1 MNFASDNVRG
11 VAAPIL
17 RALADGMEGAAPAYG
32 ADPATGELEPLFADL
47 FGCPVA
53 VLPVATGGAANGLA
67 LSALSPPYGGIFC
80 HEEAHI
86 AVDECGAP
94 EFFAGGAKLIPLPG
108 AAGKI
113 DPAALEAAIERTGHR
128 GLHGVKPAAL
138 SLTQLTEY
146 GTVYSAAEIG
156 ALSAI
161 AKSHGMAV
169 HMDGARFANA
179 VAGLAA
185 DPADLTWRAG
195 VDMVSFGATKN
206 GCLMAEAVIAFNPT
220 DAARRDLAYRRK
232 RAGQL
237 VSKHRFLAL
246 QLRAYLADGM
256 WLDLARHANRQA
268 ARLAEGL
275 SRLPGIDL
283 LYPVD
288 GNEIFV
294 DMAPGLAETLG
305 EKGIGMN
312 RWPDGCWRLVTA
324 FDTDPADVD
333 RALALANEA
342 TQAIA
347 GLASGPSL
355 D

>member
-1 MNFASDNVRG
+1 MNFSSDNVRG

-17 RALADGMEGAAPAYG
+17 NALAEGMAGAAPAYG
-32 ADPATGELEPLFADL
+32 ADPVTGALEPLFADL

-53 VLPVATGGAANGLA
+53 VLPVVTGGAANGLA

-94 EFFAGGAKLIPLPG
+94 EFFTAGAKLILLPG
-108 AAGKI
+108 AGGKI
-113 DPAALEAAIERTGHR
+113 DPAAFEAAIERTGHR

-146 GTVYSAAEIG
+146 GTAYSAAEIG
-156 ALSAI
+156 ALTAI

-195 VDMVSFGATKN
+195 VDMLSFGATKN
-206 GCLMAEAVIAFNPT
+206 GCLMAEAVIAFKPT
-220 DAARRDLAYRRK
+220 DAVRRDLAYRRK

-246 QLRAYLADGM
+246 QLRAYLTDGL

-283 LYPVD
+283 LYPVN
-288 GNEIFV
+288 GNEIFI
-294 DMAPGLAETLG
+294 DMAPGLAETLA

-312 RWPDGCWRLVTA
+312 HWPDGCCRLVTA

-333 RALALANEA
+333 RALALAKEA
-342 TQAIA
+342 AQAIA
-347 GLASGPSL
+347 GLASGPCL

>member
-11 VAAPIL
+11 VAAPVL
-17 RALADGMEGAAPAYG
+17 RALVEGMDGAAPAYG
-32 ADPATGELEPLFADL
+32 ADPVTGALEPLFADL
-47 FGCPVA
+47 FSCPVA

-94 EFFAGGAKLIPLPG
+94 EFFTGGAKLIPLPG
-108 AAGKI
+108 ADGKI
-113 DPAALEAAIERTGHR
+113 DPAALKAAIDRTGHR
-128 GLHGVKPAAL
+128 GLHGVKPAVL
-138 SLTQLTEY
+138 SLTQLTEC
-146 GTVYSAAEIG
+146 GTAYTAAEIG

-161 AKSHGMAV
+161 ARSHGMAV

-179 VAGLAA
+179 VAGLAT

-195 VDMVSFGATKN
+195 VDMLSFGATKN
-206 GCLMAEAVIAFNPT
+206 GCLMAEAVVAFHPT
-220 DAARRDLAYRRK
+220 PASRRDLAYRRK

-246 QLRAYLADGM
+246 QLHAYLDDGM

-275 SRLPGIDL
+275 SRLPGIDV

-288 GNEIFV
+288 GNEVFI
-294 DMAPGLAETLG
+294 DMASGLAETLA
-305 EKGIGMN
+305 EKGIGMS
-312 RWPDGCWRLVTA
+312 RWPDGTWRLVTA
-324 FDTDPADVD
+324 FDTDPAEVD
-333 RALALANEA
+333 RALALAKQSA
-342 TQAIA
+342 RAAA
-347 GLASGPSL
+347 GLASGPPL

>member
-17 RALADGMEGAAPAYG
+17 RALSEGMGGSVPAYG
-32 ADPATGELEPLFADL
+32 ADPVTGDLEPLFADL

-94 EFFAGGAKLIPLPG
+94 EFFTGGAKLILLPG

-113 DPAALEAAIERTGHR
+113 DPAALQSAIERTGHR
-128 GLHGVKPAAL
+128 GLHGVKAATL
-138 SLTQLTEY
+138 SLTQLTEH
-146 GTVYSAAEIG
+146 GTAYSAAEIG
-156 ALSAI
+156 ALSGI
-161 AKSHGMAV
+161 ARRHGMAV

-179 VAGLAA
+179 VAGLEA

-195 VDMVSFGATKN
+195 VDMLSFGATKN

-220 DAARRDLAYRRK
+220 NAMRRDLAYRRK

-246 QLRAYLADGM
+246 QLRAYLADGL
-256 WLDLARHANRQA
+256 WLDLARRANRQA

-288 GNEIFV
+288 GNEVFIE
-294 DMAPGLAETLG
+294 MAPCLAKTLAD
-305 EKGIGMN
+305 KGVGMN
-312 RWPDGCWRLVTA
+312 QWPDGTWRLVTA

-333 RALALANEA
+333 RALALAKEA
-342 TQAIA
+342 TQAVA
-347 GLASGPSL
+347 GLASEPPL